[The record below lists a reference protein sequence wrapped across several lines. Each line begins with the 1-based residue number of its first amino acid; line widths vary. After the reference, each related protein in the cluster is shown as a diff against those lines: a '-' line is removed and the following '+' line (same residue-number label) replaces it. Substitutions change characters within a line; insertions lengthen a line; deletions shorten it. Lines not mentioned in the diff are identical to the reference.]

1 MRKGS
6 TLDYVLAGGLGLVL
20 LVLFVVLFQV
30 HNLERR
36 FITQGEQLRAIGE
49 STERLM
55 AGGVRVKSGGAT
67 AASDNEKFLHP
78 EVENF
83 LKPADTHWPPPGATL
98 DGELKRG
105 WPTGDPKGF
114 NSLLESFADLSEYI
128 EAYAALSL
136 ASRNSWT
143 DPGVWHGELAHR
155 VEVTND
161 FTEFTIYLKKG
172 VLWHPPANVDL
183 KDPKYAWL
191 KASHEV
197 TAEDMVFTFD
207 MILHPQVENGSL
219 KNYYAELE
227 SAKAVD
233 SHTLVVRW
241 KKKQY
246 LNLGATLGMFPLPKF
261 MFAFDA
267 DGKPFSKETAGLRFN
282 QHWYN
287 NKGFIGAGPYRME
300 SYRPGAKIRLVRNE
314 AFSGD
319 KPAIAAIDY
328 PIYTD
333 PQQTL
338 LKLKAHEL
346 SVGELKPG
354 QYREEILRYE
364 GKEKPKNSPF
374 FDGRISCQQIP
385 SPSFDYLGWNA
396 DRPLF
401 ADKRVR
407 RAMTQAFDRPRIL
420 ASVFVGLGEIT
431 THPYVAGAPYV
442 DPTIKPYPFDL
453 AAAKKLLSEAGF
465 SDSDGDGLLDKKLR
479 PGDAKSTPFEF
490 TLLISASSTEA
501 AAMANVFRE
510 DLLKIGVK
518 MNIDAAEWSLMLKRM
533 EEKSFDAF
541 TGAWLLGYD
550 VDLYQIW
557 HSSQADAAKG
567 SNRVGF
573 RNPAAD
579 KIIEE
584 LRVTF
589 DPARRTELL
598 QAFHRLVH
606 EEQPYSFFKTRKTV
620 ACAWKDVKNVIFAK
634 ERPISNSLPWW
645 VQTSGGG

>member
-1 MRKGS
+1 
-6 TLDYVLAGGLGLVL
+6 
-20 LVLFVVLFQV
+20 V

-55 AGGVRVKSGGAT
+55 AGGVRLKGGSAP
-67 AASDNEKFLHP
+67 AASDEKFLHP
-78 EVENF
+78 DVENF

-98 DGELKRG
+98 HGELKRG

-161 FTEFTIYLKKG
+161 FKEFTIYLKKG
-172 VLWHPPANVDL
+172 VLWHPPANVDV

-191 KASHEV
+191 KGSHEV

-241 KKKQY
+241 RKKQY

-300 SYRPGAKIRLVRNE
+300 SYQPGSKIRLVRNE
-314 AFSGD
+314 AFAGD
-319 KPAIAAIDY
+319 KPAIAAINY

-346 SVGELKPG
+346 SFGELKAG
-354 QYREEILRYE
+354 QYREEILRFE
-364 GKEKPKNSPF
+364 GKAKPTNSPF
-374 FDGRISCQQIP
+374 FDGRISCQQVP

-396 DRPLF
+396 DRPIF

-420 ASVFVGLGEIT
+420 ESVFVG
-431 THPYVAGAPYV
+431 
-442 DPTIKPYPFDL
+442 
-453 AAAKKLLSEAGF
+453 S
-465 SDSDGDGLLDKKLR
+465 R
-479 PGDAKSTPFEF
+479 
-490 TLLISASSTEA
+490 
-501 AAMANVFRE
+501 
-510 DLLKIGVK
+510 
-518 MNIDAAEWSLMLKRM
+518 
-533 EEKSFDAF
+533 
-541 TGAWLLGYD
+541 
-550 VDLYQIW
+550 
-557 HSSQADAAKG
+557 
-567 SNRVGF
+567 
-573 RNPAAD
+573 
-579 KIIEE
+579 
-584 LRVTF
+584 
-589 DPARRTELL
+589 
-598 QAFHRLVH
+598 
-606 EEQPYSFFKTRKTV
+606 
-620 ACAWKDVKNVIFAK
+620 
-634 ERPISNSLPWW
+634 
-645 VQTSGGG
+645 

>member
-6 TLDYVLAGGLGLVL
+6 ALDYVLVAGLGLVFL
-20 LVLFVVLFQV
+20 MLIVVLFQV
-30 HNLERR
+30 NNLEKR
-36 FITQGEQLRAIGE
+36 FITQGEQLRALGE
-49 STERLM
+49 ASERLM
-55 AGGVRVKSGGAT
+55 AGGVRVQGGGGPAT
-67 AASDNEKFLHP
+67 SSSNEKFLHP

-83 LKPADTHWPPPGATL
+83 LKPADTRWPPPGATL
-98 DGELKRG
+98 DGVLTRG
-105 WPTGDPKGF
+105 WSTGDPKGF
-114 NSLLESFADLSEYI
+114 NSLLESFAELSEYI
-128 EAYAALSL
+128 EAYAALPL

-143 DPGVWHGELAHR
+143 NPEVWHGELAHR
-155 VEVTND
+155 LEITDD
-161 FTEFTIYLKKG
+161 FKEFTLYLKKG
-172 VLWHPPANVDL
+172 VLWHPPANLDL
-183 KDPKYAWL
+183 NDKRYAWL
-191 KASHEV
+191 KGTHEV

-233 SHTLVVRW
+233 THTLVVRW

-246 LNLGATLGMFPLPKF
+246 LNLEATLALFPLPKF
-261 MFAFDA
+261 VFAFDA
-267 DGKPFSKETAGLRFN
+267 DGKPFPKETIGLRFN

-287 NKGFIGAGPYRME
+287 NKGFVGAGPYRME
-300 SYRPGAKIRLVRNE
+300 SYKQGSKIRLVRNE
-314 AFSGD
+314 SFLGD

-328 PIYTD
+328 AIYTD

-346 SVGELKPG
+346 SFGGLTPG

-364 GKEKPKNSPF
+364 GKEKPKGSPF
-374 FDGRISCQQIP
+374 FDGRISCHKIF

-401 ADKRVR
+401 SDKRVR
-407 RAMTQAFDRPRIL
+407 RAMTYAFDRARIL
-420 ASVFVGLGEIT
+420 ESVFVGLGEIT
-431 THPYVAGAPYV
+431 THPYVAGAPYA
-442 DPTIKPYPFDL
+442 DPNIKPYPFDL
-453 AAAKKLLSEAGF
+453 QMAKKLLAEAGF
-465 SDSDGDGLLDKKLR
+465 TDSDGDGLLDKKLR
-479 PGDAKSTPFEF
+479 PGDAKPTPFQF
-490 TLLISASSTEA
+490 TLLMSASSPEA
-501 AAMANVFRE
+501 AAMANIFRE

-518 MNIDAAEWSLMLKRM
+518 MNLDAAEWSLMLKRM

-541 TGAWLLGYD
+541 TGAWLMGFD

-557 HSSQADAAKG
+557 HSSQADAPKG

-573 RNPAAD
+573 RDPTAD

-589 DPARRTELL
+589 DPQKRKELL

-606 EEQPYSFFKTRKTV
+606 EEQPYTFFKTRKVV
-620 ACAWKDVKNVIFAK
+620 ACAWKDVQNLIFAK

-645 VQTSGGG
+645 VRTSG

>member
-6 TLDYVLAGGLGLVL
+6 TLDYVLVAGLGLVL
-20 LVLFVVLFQV
+20 LVLVIVLFQV
-30 HNLERR
+30 NNLEKR
-36 FITQGEQLRAIGE
+36 FITQGAQLRALGE
-49 STERLM
+49 TTERLM
-55 AGGVRVKSGGAT
+55 AGGVRLKGGGGPAT
-67 AASDNEKFLHP
+67 GDGDQKFLHP

-98 DGELKRG
+98 DGVLTRG

-128 EAYAALSL
+128 EAYAALPL

-143 DPGVWHGELAHR
+143 NPEIWHGELAHR
-155 VEVTND
+155 VEITDD
-161 FTEFTIYLKKG
+161 FKEFTIYLKQG

-183 KDPKYAWL
+183 NDPKFAWL
-191 KASHEV
+191 KGDHEV

-207 MILHPQVENGSL
+207 IILNPQVENGSL

-227 SAKAVD
+227 SAKAID
-233 SHTLVVRW
+233 PHTLVVRW

-246 LNLGATLGMFPLPKF
+246 GNLEFTLALFPLPKF
-261 MFAFDA
+261 IFAYDA
-267 DGKPFSKETAGLRFN
+267 DGKPFSQDTLGIRFN

-287 NKGFIGAGPYRME
+287 NKGFVGAGPYRME
-300 SYRPGAKIRLVRNE
+300 TYKPGSKIRLVRNE
-314 AFSGD
+314 RFIGE

-346 SVGELKPG
+346 SIGGLTPG
-354 QYREEILRYE
+354 QYREEILRHE
-364 GKEKPKNSPF
+364 GKEKPKGSPF
-374 FDGRISCQQIP
+374 FDGRINCQKIF

-407 RAMTQAFDRPRIL
+407 RAMTHAFDRTRIL
-420 ASVFVGLGEIT
+420 ESVFVGLGEIT
-431 THPYVAGAPYV
+431 THPYVAGAPYA
-442 DPTIKPYPFDL
+442 DPNIKPYPFDL
-453 AAAKKLLSEAGF
+453 AEAKRLLAEAGF

-479 PGDAKSTPFEF
+479 PGDAKPTPFEF
-490 TLLISASSTEA
+490 TMLISASSNEA
-501 AAMANVFRE
+501 TAMANIFRE

-518 MNIDAAEWSLMLKRM
+518 MKVDAAEWSLMLKRM

-541 TGAWLLGYD
+541 TGAWLMGFD

-557 HSSQADAAKG
+557 HSSQADAPKG

-584 LRVTF
+584 LRITF
-589 DPARRTELL
+589 DPARRKALL
-598 QAFHRLVH
+598 QEFHRLVH
-606 EEQPYSFFKTRKTV
+606 EEQPYTFFKTRKVV
-620 ACAWKDVKNVIFAK
+620 ACAWKDVQNLIFAK
-634 ERPISNSLPWW
+634 ERPITNSLPWW
-645 VQTSGGG
+645 VKTSG